1 FVRHHV
7 TGAALGGTQHFSR
20 VSGTFRHRHHLVA
33 TIAFPI
39 LSAALLRCLGAKFL
53 SLQCRLHR
61 DRTLCRLSHSARQTA
76 VRSSRVRPLSDPSS
90 PKRRPSNHPNDCPL
104 LQRSRRLR
112 HFHPFFGDHDR
123 ATCSHFLPEERHI
136 LRQWQ
141 FEFGTL
147 LGLLGAIG
155 VLVST
160 RGYRRARRYS
170 RIVDCLYRDHLL
182 GALWCPGKTS
192 ICPARFHS

>member
-1 FVRHHV
+1 SAITSPRPRS
-7 TGAALGGTQHFSR
+7 GGRSISRGYLALF
-20 VSGTFRHRHHLVA
+20 A
-33 TIAFPI
+33 TVIIWSLPSLFPI

-53 SLQCRLHR
+53 PLQRRLHR

-76 VRSSRVRPLSDPSS
+76 SRSSRVRPLSDPSS

-104 LQRSRRLR
+104 LHRSRRLR
-112 HFHPFFGDHDR
+112 HFHLFFGDHDR
-123 ATCSHFLPEERHI
+123 STCAHFLSGRAPHSSTMAISSRHLAGI
-136 LRQWQ
+136 TRRNSR
-141 FEFGTL
+141 
-147 LGLLGAIG
+147 

-182 GALWCPGKTS
+182 GVLWCSG
-192 ICPARFHS
+192 